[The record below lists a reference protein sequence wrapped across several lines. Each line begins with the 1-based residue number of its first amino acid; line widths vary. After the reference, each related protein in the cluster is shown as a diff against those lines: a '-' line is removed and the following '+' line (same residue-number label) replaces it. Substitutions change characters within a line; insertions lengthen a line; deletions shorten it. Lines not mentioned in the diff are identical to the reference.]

1 MSRKTSGERPFAFS
15 LCEDLYTLPEKVVPS
30 EVRLH
35 GGFAV
40 DKRPG
45 HGQIYYGM
53 PGCGLLRISPDLTS
67 QALIELPPEL
77 AEVNFHSTKIG
88 GTEAAPRLFL
98 PANNNGFVAV
108 VTLDGA
114 VEYTLSRPEFAE
126 YADAETPY
134 KPTDT
139 VALGEQLL
147 VADGYGA
154 NYISTADLPSH
165 SWRSTFGGKTTDPH
179 EDGKFGT
186 AHGFNL
192 TPGGGHLAIA
202 DRLNS
207 RIQIHSH
214 DGHFHASHPMPAASR
229 PCGIDFVEWQGRS
242 YAVVGSLD
250 DPEKERR
257 PAPIYILDGENY
269 QILSIVRPKEEL
281 GVALADHLHNVIW
294 HVYNGR
300 LFLVCQAWNPG
311 HYFVLE
317 MAE

>member
-1 MSRKTSGERPFAFS
+1 MPRKTSGSKPFAFS
-15 LCEDLYTLPEKVVPS
+15 LCEDLYTLPEKVLPS

-40 DKRPG
+40 DQRPG
-45 HGQIYYGM
+45 FGQIYYGM
-53 PGCGLLRISPDLTS
+53 PGSGILRIAADLTS
-67 QALIELPPEL
+67 QELIELPPHL
-77 AEVNFHSTKIG
+77 QEVNFHSTKIG
-88 GTEAAPRLFL
+88 GTADSPRLFL
-98 PANNNGFVAV
+98 PANNDGFVAV
-108 VTLDGA
+108 MTLDGD

-126 YADAETPY
+126 YANAEAPY

-139 VALGEQLL
+139 VPFGENLL
-147 VADGYGA
+147 VADGYGS
-154 NYISTADLPSH
+154 NYISTADQPSR
-165 SWRSTFGGKTTDPH
+165 SWQHIFGGKTTDPH

-192 TPGGGHLAIA
+192 TPDGQHLAIA

-229 PCGIDFVEWQGRS
+229 PCGINFVEWKGHA
-242 YAVVGSLD
+242 YAVIGSLD
-250 DPEKERR
+250 DPEKEKR
-257 PAPIYILDGENY
+257 PAPIYILDGESY
-269 QILSIVRPKEEL
+269 EVISTIRPKEEL
-281 GVALADHLHNVIW
+281 GVELADHLHNVIF
-294 HVYNGR
+294 HIHNGR

-317 MAE
+317 MTT

>member
-1 MSRKTSGERPFAFS
+1 MTRKTSGNSPFTFA
-15 LCEDLYTLPEKVVPS
+15 LCEDLYTLPEKVRPS

-45 HGQIYYGM
+45 YDQIYYGM
-53 PGCGLLRISPDLTS
+53 PGCGLLRIAADLSS
-67 QALIELPPEL
+67 QELIELPSDL
-77 AEVNFHSTKIG
+77 QEVNFHSTKIG
-88 GTEAAPRLFL
+88 GTDTAPRLFL

-114 VEYTLSRPEFAE
+114 VEYTFSRPAFAE

-139 VALGEQLL
+139 VPLGEYLL

-154 NYISTADLPSH
+154 NYISTVDLPNRR
-165 SWRSTFGGKTTDPH
+165 WSTLFGGKTTDPH

-202 DRLNS
+202 DRFNS
-207 RIQIHSH
+207 RIQIHGH

-229 PCGIDFVEWQGRS
+229 PCGIDFVEWQGRF

-250 DPEKERR
+250 DPEKEKR

-269 QILSIVRPKEEL
+269 QVLSTVRPKEEL
-281 GVALADHLHNVIW
+281 GVELADHLHNVIW
-294 HVYNGR
+294 HIHNGR

-317 MAE
+317 MAG

>member
-1 MSRKTSGERPFAFS
+1 MPRKTSGSRPFAFA
-15 LCEDLYTLPEKVVPS
+15 LCDDLYTLPESVRSS

-40 DKRPG
+40 DQRPG

-53 PGCGLLRISPDLTS
+53 PGCGILRISADLTS
-67 QALIELPPEL
+67 QELLDLPSDL
-77 AEVNFHSTKIG
+77 REVNFHSTKIG
-88 GTEAAPRLFL
+88 GSADAPRLYL
-98 PANNNGFVAV
+98 PANNDGFVAV
-108 VTLDGA
+108 MTLDGQ

-126 YADAETPY
+126 YAAAETPY

-139 VALGEQLL
+139 VPLGDSLL

-154 NYISTADLPSH
+154 NFISTADLHSH
-165 SWRSTFGGKTTDPH
+165 GWTHIFGGKTTDPT
-179 EDGKFGT
+179 ENGKFGT

-192 TPGGGHLAIA
+192 TPDGGALAIA

-214 DGHFHASHPMPAASR
+214 DGHFHASHPMPANSR
-229 PCGIDFVEWQGRS
+229 PCGINFVQWQGHP

-250 DPEKERR
+250 DPEKEKR
-257 PAPIYILDGENY
+257 PAPIYILDGITYEVV
-269 QILSIVRPKEEL
+269 STVRPKEEL
-281 GVALADHLHNVIW
+281 GVALADHLHNVIF
-294 HVYNGR
+294 HIHNGR

-317 MAE
+317 MVG